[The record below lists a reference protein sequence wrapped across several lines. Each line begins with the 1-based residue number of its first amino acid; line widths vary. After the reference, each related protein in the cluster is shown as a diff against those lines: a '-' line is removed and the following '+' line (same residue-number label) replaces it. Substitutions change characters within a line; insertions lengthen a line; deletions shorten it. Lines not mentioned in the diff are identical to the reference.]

1 MTDYDLVIRYGTV
14 ATAADTMACDVGI
27 KDGVVTAL
35 GRALGAGTREI
46 DATGKLVLPGGIDS
60 HCHIEQRSS
69 AGIMCAD
76 DFYSGTVAAAFG
88 GTTTVIP
95 FAAQHRGQSLR
106 RVVEDYH
113 AAARPKAVIDYAFH
127 LIISDPTAE
136 VMGQELPAL
145 IADGYTSFK
154 VYMTYDLLQLN
165 DTQMLDILAVARR
178 EGALVMVHAENYDMI
193 KWLTQRL
200 LDRGLSAPRYH
211 AVSHARLAEGE
222 ATNRA
227 VSLAELLDVPI
238 LLVHVSAAEAI
249 EVIRNAQT
257 RGLKIYGETCPQYLF
272 LTADDIAKPDLEGAK
287 FCCSPPPRDHV
298 AQEAVW
304 TGLKNGTFQVFSS
317 DHAPY
322 RFDASGKLP
331 QGERTTFRTIANGV
345 PGIELRLPLLFS
357 EGVGRGRLDLNAF
370 VALTA
375 TNHAKLYGLYPKK
388 GTIVVGSD
396 ADIAIWDPDRET
408 TITAG
413 ILHDN
418 VGYTP
423 YEGRKLKG
431 WPVTVL
437 SRGRTVVADGAL
449 VAGRGSGAFLPCA
462 LSEFAKPL
470 GRPVAE
476 LAFAAAMG
484 QALV

>member
-1 MTDYDLVIRYGTV
+1 MSEYDLVIRGGAV
-14 ATAADTMACDVGI
+14 ATAADTTLCDVGI
-27 KDGVVTAL
+27 KDAVVAAL
-35 GRALGAGTREI
+35 GKKLGAGTREI
-46 DATGKLVLPGGIDS
+46 DATGRFVLPGGIDS

-69 AGIMCAD
+69 AGVVCAD
-76 DFYSGTVAAAFG
+76 DFYSATVAAAFG

-106 RVVEDYH
+106 RVVEEYH
-113 AAARPKAVIDYAFH
+113 EAAGPKAVIDYAFH
-127 LIISDPTAE
+127 LIISDPSE
-136 VMGQELPAL
+136 QVLGQELPAL
-145 IADGYTSFK
+145 IRDGYTSFK
-154 VYMTYDLLQLN
+154 VYMTYDLLQL
-165 DTQMLDILAVARR
+165 DDGQMLDILAVARR
-178 EGALVMVHAENYDMI
+178 EGALVMVHAENHDMI
-193 KWLTQRL
+193 KWLTARL
-200 LDRGLSAPRYH
+200 LDRGLGAPRYH

-227 VSLAELLDVPI
+227 VTLSQLLDVPI

-272 LTADDIAKPDLEGAK
+272 LTADDIAKPGMEGAK
-287 FCCSPPPRDHV
+287 FCCSPPPRDHA

-304 TGLKNGTFQVFSS
+304 TGLRNGTFQVFSS

-331 QGERTTFRTIANGV
+331 KGDKTTFKEIANGV

-357 EGVGRGRLDLNAF
+357 EGVGKGRLDLNAF

-388 GTIVVGSD
+388 GTIAVGSD
-396 ADIAIWDPDRET
+396 ADIAIWDPERET
-408 TITAG
+408 TVTSG
-413 ILHDN
+413 MLHDN

-423 YEGRKLKG
+423 YEGRRLKG

-437 SRGRTVVADGAL
+437 SRGRVVVEDGKLA
-449 VAGRGSGAFLPCA
+449 AARGSGAFLPCA
-462 LSEFAKPL
+462 LSEAAKPV
-470 GRPVAE
+470 GVPVPE
-476 LAFAAAMG
+476 LAFVTEHGA
-484 QALV
+484 ALV